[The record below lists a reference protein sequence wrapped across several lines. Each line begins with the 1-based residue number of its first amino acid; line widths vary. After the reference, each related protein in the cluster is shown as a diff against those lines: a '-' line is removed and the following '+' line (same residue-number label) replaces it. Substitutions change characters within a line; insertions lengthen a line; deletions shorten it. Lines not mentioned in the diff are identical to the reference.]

1 MNQTLPKHI
10 TKILWM
16 GVLLVALIAVFFC
29 YSWIDIQPRI
39 QKSNSISVLITTYIN
54 GQAAGISSY
63 HFTSDDVVY
72 RELSSLLSST
82 AYRRQMNQTAK
93 SHDAANQNN
102 LVCLAIQYDADEDV
116 QLCMELWSDGIFLST
131 KTLLIYGFLRQP
143 KRICLKRFLRRS
155 FLKYKAGTAHCKDWM
170 EDANDVGFDI
180 SFV

>member
-54 GQAAGISSY
+54 GQAAEISSY

-72 RELSSLLSST
+72 RELSSLLPST
-82 AYRRQMNQTAK
+82 GNRRQMNQTAK

-116 QLCMELWSDGIFLST
+116 QLCMELWSDGIFFINENSADLWFSST
-131 KTLLIYGFLRQP
+131 TK
-143 KRICLKRFLRRS
+143 
-155 FLKYKAGTAHCKDWM
+155 KDLF
-170 EDANDVGFDI
+170 EKIFETVI
-180 SFV
+180 S